1 MIATRYAPAVRD
13 ALAGCP
19 EWWVLGLGTIAWLAT
34 VSHGLSNWGH
44 YGHRDPTLGT
54 GILHWQI
61 MVMAMMLPVIAYQ
74 ARTVA
79 QRCFAERRHGAIA
92 AFIVGYMLPWTLF
105 GTVVMSGPVKLFFSS
120 TWTVP
125 ALCGI
130 AAIWATLPLRERAMV
145 MVYGHEPVIAPDG
158 VRRVWDCTTSGL
170 LVGTCCVASCWPLML
185 ACAASGHHLL
195 IVAAGGA
202 ISLIERT
209 SFRPPTRFVVLA
221 CSALVI
227 FFAYPNN

>member
-1 MIATRYAPAVRD
+1 M
-13 ALAGCP
+13 
-19 EWWVLGLGTIAWLAT
+19 
-34 VSHGLSNWGH
+34 
-44 YGHRDPTLGT
+44 
-54 GILHWQI
+54 

>member
-1 MIATRYAPAVRD
+1 
-13 ALAGCP
+13 
-19 EWWVLGLGTIAWLAT
+19 
-34 VSHGLSNWGH
+34 
-44 YGHRDPTLGT
+44 
-54 GILHWQI
+54 

-145 MVYGHEPVIAPDG
+145 MVYGHEPVIAQTESD
-158 VRRVWDCTTSGL
+158 VY
-170 LVGTCCVASCWPLML
+170 GTARP
-185 ACAASGHHLL
+185 AASWLGLAVSL
-195 IVAAGGA
+195 AAG
-202 ISLIERT
+202 L
-209 SFRPPTRFVVLA
+209 
-221 CSALVI
+221 
-227 FFAYPNN
+227 